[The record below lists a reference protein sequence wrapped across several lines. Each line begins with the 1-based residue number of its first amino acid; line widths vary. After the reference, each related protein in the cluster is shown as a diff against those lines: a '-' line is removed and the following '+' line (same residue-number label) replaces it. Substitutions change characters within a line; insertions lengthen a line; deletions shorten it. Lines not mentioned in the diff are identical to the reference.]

1 MSDGKNDPGII
12 DLRWVAAATAVAIGT
27 VATAALVY
35 LLLDVLLLLFLGIVV
50 AAALQPWHV
59 MLCRWGVPK
68 GLAVLLIYLPFLI
81 GLVLIAL
88 VVGPVLIE
96 QISTVAA
103 EVPATYASVRSHL
116 QASVTAPLR
125 VIGQRLPPFD
135 RLTHTL
141 SDVAPQLYQG
151 ALGVTTSV
159 IKLFAY
165 CVTVLA
171 VGFYW
176 TMEVPRLERLLLSLL
191 AVGRRSRALGI
202 WHEIECKL
210 GGYVSGQG
218 LAMLAIGAASA
229 IGYAL
234 IGLPHVLALAVLAGL
249 LEAVPLLGPVLAVV
263 PAILVALPSGL
274 NTVLLVIALAVV
286 LQLIESNVLIPRIMH
301 HAVGVSALV
310 GMVAVLAFGTLYG
323 LLGVLIAIPM
333 TAVIQ
338 VLLDSFVI
346 NAELREPRSPVG
358 GPWAALRT
366 RVRSLREQAR
376 VRLRARQSRMGIDP
390 ATADHLGDAVDQHI
404 EEAVACVETIIA
416 VAQQTPEPLPAGER
430 AELIDKLHGAAEDI
444 EEAVARRAGPIV
456 VAADDPL
463 YGGDPT
469 VGLPPAHVGE
479 ATADTRRAVEQ
490 LDTGITTTA
499 ASHRP
504 VHGAQQEAN
513 IDDLDRATQRI
524 KEAVENVESMAIA
537 AREDSSEA
545 HAARALR
552 HIEQEIEE
560 AIGPVTTIPDPGT
573 LPSSARDPGHHRTR

>member
-1 MSDGKNDPGII
+1 MSDGENVPGII

-35 LLLDVLLLLFLGIVV
+35 LLLDVFLLLFLGIVV

-68 GLAVLLIYLPFLI
+68 GLAVLLIYLLFLI

-103 EVPATYASVRSHL
+103 AVPATYADVRSHL
-116 QASVTAPLR
+116 QASVAAPLR
-125 VIGQRLPPFD
+125 LIGERLPPFD

-151 ALGVTTSV
+151 AVGVTTSV

-165 CVTVLA
+165 GVTVLA
-171 VGFYW
+171 FGFYW
-176 TMEVPRLERLLLSLL
+176 TMEVPRFERLLLSLL
-191 AVGRRSRALGI
+191 AVGRRPRALGI

-210 GGYVSGQG
+210 GGFVRGQG

-249 LEAVPLLGPVLAVV
+249 LEAVPLVGPVLAVV
-263 PAILVALPSGL
+263 PAILVALPLGL
-274 NTVLLVIALAVV
+274 SMVLLVIGLAVV
-286 LQLIESNVLIPRIMH
+286 LQLIENNVLIPRIMH

-310 GMVAVLAFGTLYG
+310 GMLAVLAFGTLYG

-333 TAVIQ
+333 TAVVQ
-338 VLLDSFVI
+338 VLLDSMVI
-346 NAELREPRSPVG
+346 NAEPRGEPQSLVA
-358 GPWAALRT
+358 GPWVALRT
-366 RVRSLREQAR
+366 RVRALRQQAR
-376 VRLRARQSRMGIDP
+376 VRLRGRQGRMGIDP
-390 ATADHLGDAVDQHI
+390 ETADHLGDAVDQHI

-416 VAQQTPEPLPAGER
+416 VAQQTSDVLPAGER
-430 AELIDKLHGAAEDI
+430 ADLVDKLYGAAEDI
-444 EEAVARRAGPIV
+444 EEAGERVDTI
-456 VAADDPL
+456 VAA
-463 YGGDPT
+463 GHTGHAVEEVET
-469 VGLPPAHVGE
+469 GIA
-479 ATADTRRAVEQ
+479 ATATPY
-490 LDTGITTTA
+490 G
-499 ASHRP
+499 P
-504 VHGAQQEAN
+504 VHGALQEAN

-524 KEAVENVESMAIA
+524 KEAVEDAKSRAVA
-537 AREDSSEA
+537 ARDDSRDV
-545 HAARALR
+545 HAPEALR
-552 HIEQEIEE
+552 HIEHETPTSLETQ
-560 AIGPVTTIPDPGT
+560 A
-573 LPSSARDPGHHRTR
+573 LPPLRRVSNDAGHSQADASTPPARGRRPPSHRRAARGVPRET